1 MHGMAIEESCKWSG
15 EWFVK
20 QHHSQCYCSKECRR
34 LADQKSRRLSD
45 MKRLEKKK
53 KKQEVSKLSIH
64 DMVDLMMK
72 MEKEQGKVVQYGDL
86 QTMLYN
92 GQLKE
97 KDGVVE

>member
-1 MHGMAIEESCKWSG
+1 MAIEEACKWCG

-20 QHHSQCYCSKECRR
+20 QHHKQCYCSKECRR
-34 LADQKSRRLSD
+34 LADQKARRLSD
-45 MKRLEKKK
+45 IRIRMRKQNAQQ
-53 KKQEVSKLSIH
+53 KKQHLSIY

-72 MEKEQGKVVQYGDL
+72 MEKEQGKVLQYDDI

-97 KDGVVE
+97 KDGVIE